1 MIFSDYGYLHI
12 SFQQTP
18 IFERINI
25 TDWSVIFIK
34 VLFYYMFMERLRDP
48 CSILN
53 RILPRKYEMNIMITT
68 LIIATA
74 GAFLQIGGTSWD
86 ITSHIMQEPETFFT
100 PSHTVLYTG
109 VGLLTIA
116 AGIGSVL
123 LINNKELKKKSFV
136 TGFKLLIIGTAIS
149 VIAGPSDFLWH
160 ETFGVDGLLSPPH
173 LALITGMLIN
183 AVAVVVGLARI
194 GVHISVPSKQR
205 LIKLALI
212 PAFAALWFTTTYYVY
227 MFSLP
232 FSNGENFQFNLNSS
246 IAVTI
251 AIIALPLLSSIIF
264 VTASKTI
271 GKFGAASAV
280 AVLIVAV
287 NVFANIL
294 PTDGMMISFL
304 PWYLIVAIIPA
315 VTSDIILNN
324 STLKSK
330 IGEGDSLLIAG
341 AIIGSMFY
349 IFNYPM
355 LIWAFSIPLDM
366 QLVNLQGIEAV
377 TILTSNFLSTLPTAL
392 AITLV
397 PGALMGILGAYV
409 SSKKITVRSSSL
421 TSRYSRLV
429 TQEEKRQ
436 WDKIFQNQQQ

>member
-1 MIFSDYGYLHI
+1 MD
-12 SFQQTP
+12 T
-18 IFERINI
+18 
-25 TDWSVIFIK
+25 
-34 VLFYYMFMERLRDP
+34 LRDP
-48 CSILN
+48 CSILD

-74 GAFLQIGGTSWD
+74 GVFLQIGGASWD
-86 ITSHIMQEPETFFT
+86 ITSHIMREPETFFT

-136 TGFKLLIIGTAIS
+136 TGLKLLIIGTAIS

-205 LIKLALI
+205 LIKLTLI

-251 AIIALPLLSSIIF
+251 AIIALPLLSSLVF

-280 AVLIVAV
+280 VVLIVAV

-324 STLKSK
+324 STVRSK
-330 IGEGDSLLIAG
+330 IGEGDSQLIAG

-366 QLVNLQGIEAV
+366 QLANLQGIEAI

-392 AITLV
+392 AITIV
-397 PGALMGILGAYV
+397 PGALMGILGAHV
-409 SSKKITVRSSSL
+409 SSKKITVRSSTL
-421 TSRYSRLV
+421 ITRYSRLV
-429 TQEEKRQ
+429 TQEEKNDNRGRYS
-436 WDKIFQNQQQ
+436 KISSNNSKIKSE

>member
-1 MIFSDYGYLHI
+1 
-12 SFQQTP
+12 
-18 IFERINI
+18 
-25 TDWSVIFIK
+25 
-34 VLFYYMFMERLRDP
+34 MFMDTLRDP
-48 CSILN
+48 CSILD

-74 GAFLQIGGTSWD
+74 GVFLQIGGASWD

-160 ETFGVDGLLSPPH
+160 ETFGVDGLLSPSH

-205 LIKLALI
+205 LIKLTLI

-251 AIIALPLLSSIIF
+251 AIIALPLLSSIVF

-294 PTDGMMISFL
+294 PTDGMMMSFL

-324 STLKSK
+324 STVRSK
-330 IGEGDSLLIAG
+330 IGEGDSQLIAG

-366 QLVNLQGIEAV
+366 QLAYLQGIEAV

-392 AITLV
+392 AITIV
-397 PGALMGILGAYV
+397 PGALMGILGAHV
-409 SSKKITVRSSSL
+409 SSKKITVRSSTL
-421 TSRYSRLV
+421 ITRYSRLV
-429 TQEEKRQ
+429 TQEEK
-436 WDKIFQNQQQ
+436 K

>member
-1 MIFSDYGYLHI
+1 MD
-12 SFQQTP
+12 T
-18 IFERINI
+18 
-25 TDWSVIFIK
+25 
-34 VLFYYMFMERLRDP
+34 LRDP
-48 CSILN
+48 CSILD

-74 GAFLQIGGTSWD
+74 GVFLQIGGASWD

-100 PSHTVLYTG
+100 LSHTVLYTG

-160 ETFGVDGLLSPPH
+160 ETFGVDGLLSPSH

-205 LIKLALI
+205 LIKLTLI

-251 AIIALPLLSSIIF
+251 AIIALPLLSSIVF

-324 STLKSK
+324 STVRSK
-330 IGEGDSLLIAG
+330 IGEGDSQLIAG

-366 QLVNLQGIEAV
+366 QLANLQGIEAV

-392 AITLV
+392 AITIV
-397 PGALMGILGAYV
+397 PGALMGILGAHV
-409 SSKKITVRSSSL
+409 SSKKITVRSSTL
-421 TSRYSRLV
+421 ITRYSRLV
-429 TQEEKRQ
+429 TQEEKNDNRGRYS
-436 WDKIFQNQQQ
+436 KISSNNSKIKSE

>member
-1 MIFSDYGYLHI
+1 MD
-12 SFQQTP
+12 T
-18 IFERINI
+18 
-25 TDWSVIFIK
+25 
-34 VLFYYMFMERLRDP
+34 LRDP
-48 CSILN
+48 CSILD
-53 RILPRKYEMNIMITT
+53 RMLPRKYEMNIMITT

-74 GAFLQIGGTSWD
+74 GVFLQIGGASWD

-160 ETFGVDGLLSPPH
+160 ETFGVDGLLSPSH

-205 LIKLALI
+205 LIKLTLI

-246 IAVTI
+246 IAITI
-251 AIIALPLLSSIIF
+251 AIIALPLLSSIVF

-324 STLKSK
+324 STVRSK
-330 IGEGDSLLIAG
+330 IGEGDSQLIAG

-366 QLVNLQGIEAV
+366 QLANLQGIEAV

-392 AITLV
+392 AITIV
-397 PGALMGILGAYV
+397 PGALMGILGAHV
-409 SSKKITVRSSSL
+409 SSKKITVRSSTL
-421 TSRYSRLV
+421 ITRYSRMV
-429 TQEEKRQ
+429 TQEEKKMTMGEDIPKSAAIIQ
-436 WDKIFQNQQQ
+436 K